1 MSVSCPNDCSGHG
14 ICVSMQEYADL
25 TADSD
30 PKYRSNNK
38 TIVYGSANG
47 MNTIAWDY
55 NTMYACV
62 CDSGWPVGY
71 GAGQRQLGQYFGA
84 DCLKSKTLRVK
95 VTITYL
101 SKSIERCPTGDDPYT
116 SIDETNCAGISQIS
130 GGKHNFLHQEFVHSV
145 AIIMCSH
152 Q

>member
-1 MSVSCPNDCSGHG
+1 
-14 ICVSMQEYADL
+14 MQEYADL
-25 TADSD
+25 SADSD

-84 DCLKSKTLRVK
+84 DCSKSKTLRLGYNNSF
-95 VTITYL
+95 I
-101 SKSIERCPTGDDPYT
+101 
-116 SIDETNCAGISQIS
+116 
-130 GGKHNFLHQEFVHSV
+130 
-145 AIIMCSH
+145 
-152 Q
+152 